1 MRGQLSAE
9 MLILI
14 TVVLAIVAI
23 AASQLLTTAKD
34 TGEQISEQSSTL
46 ADRTGAAMK
55 AGPGEFCVT
64 AEDCR
69 EGLDCGTDSKCG

>member
-14 TVVLAIVAI
+14 TVVLAVVAI
-23 AASQLLTTAKD
+23 AASQLLTGAQE
-34 TGEQISEQSSTL
+34 TGEQIDKQSSAL
-46 ADRTGAAMK
+46 ANRTGAAMK

-64 AEDCR
+64 ADDCR
-69 EGLDCGTDSKCG
+69 EGLRCENSKCIE